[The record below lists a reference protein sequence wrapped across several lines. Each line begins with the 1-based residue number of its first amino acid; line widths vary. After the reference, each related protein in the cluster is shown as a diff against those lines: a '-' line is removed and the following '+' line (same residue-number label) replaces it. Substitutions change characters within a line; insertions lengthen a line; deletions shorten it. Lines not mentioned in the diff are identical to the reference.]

1 MNSIKFED
9 FANNIASLLEE
20 TFSNPQGY
28 YLDRHS
34 GGLMGTLENITAV
47 QASSCVKPG
56 ATSIAGHVFHSNFY
70 LSKVVVQSLRG
81 QNVGKLD
88 WDQSWVL
95 KTVTELEW
103 NELKQAL
110 RETCQ
115 TVLELVKARETWDD
129 ESMTDAMVGLA
140 HTAYHV
146 GAIRQMILMLEG

>member
-9 FANNIASLLEE
+9 FANNIIILLEE

-28 YLDRHS
+28 YLDRS
-34 GGLMGTLENITAV
+34 SDGLMGTLENITAA
-47 QASSCVKPG
+47 QASSSFKPG
-56 ATSIAGHVFHSNFY
+56 MTTVAGHVFHTDFY
-70 LSKVVVQSLRG
+70 LSNVVVQSLCG
-81 QNVGKLD
+81 QEVGKLD
-88 WDQSWVL
+88 WRQSWVL

-103 NELKQAL
+103 EELKRNL

-129 ESMTDAMVGLA
+129 QPITDAMVGLA

-146 GAIRQMILMLEG
+146 GAIRQMMLMLED

>member
-9 FANNIASLLEE
+9 FANNIATLLEE
-20 TFSNPQGY
+20 TFFNPQGY

-34 GGLMGTLENITAV
+34 GGLMGTLEKITAA
-47 QASSCVKPG
+47 QASSSFKPG
-56 ATSIAGHVFHSNFY
+56 MTTIAGHVFHTDFY

-81 QNVGKLD
+81 QDVGKLD
-88 WDQSWVL
+88 WDQSWIL

-103 NELKQAL
+103 EELKQHL

-129 ESMTDAMVGLA
+129 QPITDAMVGLA

-146 GAIRQMILMLEG
+146 GAIRQMTLML

>member
-9 FANNIASLLEE
+9 FANNIIILLEE
-20 TFSNPQGY
+20 TFFNPQGY
-28 YLDRHS
+28 YLDRSS
-34 GGLMGTLENITAV
+34 GGLMGTLENITAA
-47 QASSCVKPG
+47 QASSAFKSG
-56 ATSIAGHVFHSNFY
+56 MTTIAGHVFHTDFY

-81 QNVGKLD
+81 LEVGKLD

-103 NELKQAL
+103 EELKRTM

-129 ESMTDAMVGLA
+129 QPITDAMVGLA

-146 GAIRQMILMLEG
+146 GVIRQMTLML

>member
-9 FANNIASLLEE
+9 FANNILVLLEE
-20 TFSNPQGY
+20 TFYNPQGY

-34 GGLMGTLENITAV
+34 GGLMGTLEDISAL
-47 QASSCVKPG
+47 QASHAFKPG
-56 ATSIAGHVFHSNFY
+56 TTTIAAHVDHTNFY

-81 QNVGKLD
+81 QEVGKLD

-95 KTVTELEW
+95 RTVTELEW
-103 NELKQAL
+103 EELKQTL
-110 RETCQ
+110 RETYQ

-129 ESMTDAMVGLA
+129 QPITDAMVGLA

-146 GAIRQMILMLEG
+146 GAIRQMALMLED